1 MKDRTYSRIYGTDSC
16 RSAFQENHVP
26 DLHSENRPGHRHIR
40 KNALCDGEMQFF
52 GIDLCLTFYMRI
64 DSDDEGEW
72 TELPPLPGVS
82 APQSAP

>member
-1 MKDRTYSRIYGTDSC
+1 MCLTCIPKTDPGTGI
-16 RSAFQENHVP
+16 SA
-26 DLHSENRPGHRHIR
+26 

-52 GIDLCLTFYMRI
+52 GIDLCLRFYMRI

-82 APQSAP
+82 VLQSAP

>member
-1 MKDRTYSRIYGTDSC
+1 MCLTCIPKTDPGTGI
-16 RSAFQENHVP
+16 SA
-26 DLHSENRPGHRHIR
+26 
-40 KNALCDGEMQFF
+40 KNALCDGEMQFL

-82 APQSAP
+82 VLQSAP